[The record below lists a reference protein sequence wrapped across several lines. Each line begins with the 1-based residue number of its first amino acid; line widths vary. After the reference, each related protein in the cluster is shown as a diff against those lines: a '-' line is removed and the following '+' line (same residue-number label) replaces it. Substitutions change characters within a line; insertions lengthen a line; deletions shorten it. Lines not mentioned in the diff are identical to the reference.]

1 MAKNGRIAVD
11 RSILNWRWYKNANT
25 FRVFMHLLLTANY
38 APADYE
44 NIRLERG
51 DVIVTYPGLGEVL
64 GLSVRE
70 VRTAIE
76 HLKSTGELTGK
87 QYSKYQVISIVNYDS
102 YQGSLTGKT
111 AGKRQAIDNQS
122 TGNRQLSN
130 KKNNNNINNNIY
142 IPPIVPLNGDG
153 DDTQPSSLAKPF
165 GEYGNVLIAEDEKA
179 LLDAEFPGRVDA
191 AIKDLDERMEL
202 SERNKNRYGQMNHY
216 LLIKRELEKVDK
228 ASRTCGYVPADDG
241 RLSFDL
247 EDVFERPC

>member
-51 DVIVTYPGLGEVL
+51 DVIVTYSGLGEVL
-64 GLSVRE
+64 GLSVKE
-70 VRTAIE
+70 VRTALD
-76 HLKSTGELTGK
+76 HLKETGETAVK
-87 QYSKYQVISIVNYDS
+87 KYPKYQVVSIVNYDS
-102 YQGSLTGKT
+102 YQWVSVGKT
-111 AGKRQAIDNQS
+111 AVKRQSKGSQTAVK
-122 TGNRQLSN
+122 GQLSN

-153 DDTQPSSLAKPF
+153 DTQPSSLAKPF

-202 SERNKNRYGQMNHY
+202 SVRNKNRYGQMNHY

-228 ASRTCGYVPADDG
+228 ASRTCGYVPVDDG
-241 RLSFDL
+241 RLSFDM
-247 EDVFERPC
+247 EDIFERL

>member
-51 DVIVTYPGLGEVL
+51 DVIVTYSGLGEQL
-64 GLSVRE
+64 GLSVKE
-70 VRTAIE
+70 VRTALE
-76 HLKSTGELTGK
+76 HLKETGETAVK
-87 QYSKYQVISIVNYDS
+87 KYPKYQVVSIVNYDS
-102 YQGSLTGKT
+102 YQWVS
-111 AGKRQAIDNQS
+111 AGKSAGKGQAKGSQ
-122 TGNRQLSN
+122 TAVKGQLSN

-153 DDTQPSSLAKPF
+153 DTPKLARPY
-165 GEYGNVLIAEDEKA
+165 GAYGNVLITEDEKA

-191 AIKDLDERMEL
+191 AIKDLDEKMEL

-228 ASRTCGYVPADDG
+228 ASRTCGYVPVDDG
-241 RLSFDL
+241 RLSFDI
-247 EDVFERPC
+247 EDIFERP